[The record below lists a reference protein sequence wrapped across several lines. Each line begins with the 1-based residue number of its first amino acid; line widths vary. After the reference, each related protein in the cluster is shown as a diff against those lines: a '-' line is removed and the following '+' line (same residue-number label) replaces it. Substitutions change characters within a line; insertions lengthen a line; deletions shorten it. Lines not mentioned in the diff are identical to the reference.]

1 MNLVRKQLF
10 KNGLLFKNMNCFS
23 YSKDI
28 MVNLRGGKTSLDIE
42 IPNQGKTV
50 FFIDNNFTFNHLKSL
65 INMEYPN
72 SDVDVDFQGSSK
84 ARRGQYDENS
94 LVQKFIDDQQPGVV
108 HVKIDENE
116 YNLRNVGSFSLNKEV
131 EKQWE

>member
-42 IPNQGKTV
+42 IPNQGKT
-50 FFIDNNFTFNHLKSL
+50 
-65 INMEYPN
+65 YPN